1 VTSRAERSVGYAV
14 LVLFCIVSIGPIV
27 GIVLQAL
34 SHGTVGSDWTLSNIT
49 TAWDTGQ
56 FSTTLIDSTIV
67 ALGATLLCLTLSV
80 LAGYAFGCIRF
91 RGSTVLFYVILLG
104 IVVPVEPVLI
114 SLYYNFRDASL
125 TDSYQGLILAEALL
139 YFPFGVFW
147 MRAFFRAVPR
157 SLLDAARIDG
167 TSELRILRL
176 VLLPAAKPATLTL
189 AVLVFV
195 WSWNEFL
202 LPLVLSAGGVVTTA
216 PMNVGL
222 FTGQYS
228 ADITGQAAAAV
239 ILSVPVLLLYVVLQR
254 HFIRGV
260 LAGSVKG

>member
-1 VTSRAERSVGYAV
+1 
-14 LVLFCIVSIGPIV
+14 
-27 GIVLQAL
+27 
-34 SHGTVGSDWTLSNIT
+34 
-49 TAWDTGQ
+49 
-56 FSTTLIDSTIV
+56 
-67 ALGATLLCLTLSV
+67 
-80 LAGYAFGCIRF
+80 
-91 RGSTVLFYVILLG
+91 
-104 IVVPVEPVLI
+104 
-114 SLYYNFRDASL
+114 
-125 TDSYQGLILAEALL
+125 
-139 YFPFGVFW
+139 

-167 TSELRILRL
+167 TSEFRILRL